1 MITTSLPLLV
11 ALLSRQLS
19 QLNLSNIQA
28 LVIIYL
34 SNNDGEVF
42 KRDLEKEFGVS
53 NPTMAVYAEVEAM
66 CDSILTN
73 GEKVQFI
80 KLTNKL
86 TDGLKDYQNKQ

>member
-42 KRDLEKEFGVS
+42 QRDLEKEFGIS
-53 NPTMAVYAEVEAM
+53 NPTMAVYVEVEAM

-73 GEKVQFI
+73 GEKDQFI
-80 KLTNKL
+80 RLTNKL